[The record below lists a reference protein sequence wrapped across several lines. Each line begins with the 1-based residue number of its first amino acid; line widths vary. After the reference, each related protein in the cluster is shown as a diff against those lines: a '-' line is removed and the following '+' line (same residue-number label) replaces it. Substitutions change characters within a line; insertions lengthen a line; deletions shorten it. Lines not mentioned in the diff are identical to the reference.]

1 MENNWNTIE
10 LVEQIID
17 TNKIKYFKAQI
28 ASMFQEN
35 GKFYHK
41 IVNSKLNTSMC
52 NMSESITNL

>member
-28 ASMFQEN
+28 ASMF
-35 GKFYHK
+35 
-41 IVNSKLNTSMC
+41 
-52 NMSESITNL
+52 